1 MKITVTFNS
10 DGTTKTETTGV
21 DQMIE
26 TAPKRRVRYERLGE
40 VA

>member
-1 MKITVTFNS
+1 MKITLMFSPN
-10 DGTTKTETTGV
+10 GTTKTETTGV

-26 TAPKRRVRYERLGE
+26 TTPKRRVRYERLGE